1 MKKEISNNLEAD
13 VLFVDFWRVGLKV
26 HCLPIYK
33 QLSRLASSITMKA
46 FHRGSFYARG
56 KPVPKVDCID
66 GLECY
71 DISYFS
77 CPRDLERIVRQ
88 FNPRIVL
95 ILTHSFLFDRAIIKL
110 CRRLNIRTVFLQ
122 HGAVSFTLHRPKLK
136 PYLLPAIY
144 LDKAKRYLLYYLPI
158 YFRATTPEDPLF
170 MFKPSFL
177 RFLFGSLILNYTFVP
192 PKPASEVRADHAL
205 VYGEFYA
212 EKFEH
217 LHGYQDN
224 QVHIVGN
231 LTFDPLIDVA
241 KTGAAGRETWLR
253 GRGLDPAR
261 RTITYLPQPLVEE
274 GYVGKSEFQDL
285 LAGLVDLA
293 NKNGLNLII
302 KLHPRNN
309 PCFFSSLTNK
319 IFISVEEKNLTESVC
334 FSDAVI
340 GHSSTALGLAIA
352 AYKPLILWN
361 AFKAISVLS
370 EGLQGL
376 SSVAHVARLSDE
388 IKELL
393 DAISNNDWAC
403 DRNLY
408 DEWLR
413 KYSYS
418 NPEEKAVQRIAEFLI
433 AEYES
438 LTENVGE
445 RR

>member
-1 MKKEISNNLEAD
+1 M
-13 VLFVDFWRVGLKV
+13 LFVDFWRVGLKA
-26 HCLPIYK
+26 HCLPVCK
-33 QLSRLASSITMKA
+33 QLARLAPNITMKA
-46 FHRGSFYARG
+46 FHRESFYARG
-56 KPVPKVDCID
+56 KSVPKIDRID

-77 CPRDLERIVRQ
+77 CARDLERIVRQ

-110 CRRLNIRTVFLQ
+110 CRRLGIRTVFLQ
-122 HGAVSFTLHRPKLK
+122 HGAVSFSLRRLKLK
-136 PYLLPAIY
+136 PYLLPTIY

-158 YFRATTPEDPLF
+158 YFRVTVSEDPLF
-170 MFKPSFL
+170 MFRPSFL

-192 PKPASEVRADHAL
+192 PKPTSEVRADQAL

-217 LHGYQDN
+217 LHGYEDS

-274 GYVGKSEFQDL
+274 GYVSKSEFQSY
-285 LAGLVDLA
+285 LAVLTDQV
-293 NKNGLNLII
+293 NERELNLII
-302 KLHPRNN
+302 KLHPRNSVDL
-309 PCFFSSLTNK
+309 FSVLVDKEAVTIERSHL
-319 IFISVEEKNLTESVC
+319 VESVYYC
-334 FSDAVI
+334 DAVI
-340 GHSSTALGLAIA
+340 GHLSTALGLAMA
-352 AYKPLILWN
+352 AHKPLIIWDI
-361 AFKAISVLS
+361 FKTTLLS
-370 EGLQGL
+370 SAWQEF
-376 SSVAHVARLSDE
+376 SSVAHVVASADE
-388 IKELL
+388 LRDELN
-393 DAISNNDWAC
+393 AISTNDWAC

-413 KYSYS
+413 KYSYP
-418 NPEEKAVQRIAEFLI
+418 NPEEKAVQRITEFLI
-433 AEYES
+433 AEYKS
-438 LTENVGE
+438 LTENIDE
-445 RR
+445 RG